1 MHAKKLS
8 KKQAALIVG
17 GFSALCVAG
26 VAGWF
31 FMNQKDAPAP
41 RPRPAM
47 TKKAPAAGTA
57 PGVATLGTRRADA
70 EKKADPLAKPPVLP
84 APAASDTTLGDLS
97 RLRGVKRVLQQEAEI
112 ADLRRRLAEAQQP
125 IVATPVPQPQ
135 PAPQATIKLP
145 PLDDAEKEKPK
156 RRSGPSVVSVQGVDG
171 RLSADIRTS
180 DGRVVT
186 VKNGERFNG
195 GVLVVSR
202 KGVSVRKSGAL
213 TRIPFEQE

>member
-70 EKKADPLAKPPVLP
+70 EKKADPLAKPPTLP